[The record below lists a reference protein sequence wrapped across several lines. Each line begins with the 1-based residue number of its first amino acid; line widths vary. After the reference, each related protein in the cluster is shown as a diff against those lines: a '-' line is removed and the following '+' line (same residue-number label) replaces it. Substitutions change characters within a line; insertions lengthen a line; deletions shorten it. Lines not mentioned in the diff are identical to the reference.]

1 MSMTSEMD
9 LEVRYY
15 ETDLMGI
22 VHHSNYVRYFECG
35 RNKWLQDV
43 GIPIC
48 EIEKAG
54 IMMPVVSVECNYRQ
68 PARMGDILHIV
79 TTVEQM
85 PMARITV
92 FTKIYDKV
100 DGNLI
105 CDGKVVL
112 GFIHSDTRKPTRAPQ
127 IFLSKIESYFKS
139 INNNQ

>member
-1 MSMTSEMD
+1 MTSEMD

-35 RNKWLQDV
+35 RNRWLQEV
-43 GIPIC
+43 GIPIG
-48 EIEKAG
+48 EIERAG
-54 IMMPVVSVECNYRQ
+54 IMMPVVSVECNYKL

-79 TTVEQM
+79 TTVDRM

-92 FTKIYDKV
+92 FTKIYNKKE
-100 DGNLI
+100 GNLL

-112 GFIHSDTRKPTRAPQ
+112 GFIHSDTRRPTRAPQ
-127 IFLSKIESYFKS
+127 IFIDRIEDFFKKTH
-139 INNNQ
+139 INR